1 MIKRRKS
8 KEKVRIRIYSRN
20 SPVNNISHIR
30 SSKYIP
36 KRKILKWI
44 KMKNCLQSKTSD
56 IKTSW
61 THNRKLMLQSKK
73 YKLFLLEG
81 VWQN

>member
-1 MIKRRKS
+1 MIKRRRS

-36 KRKILKWI
+36 KRKNSQ
-44 KMKNCLQSKTSD
+44 MDQD
-56 IKTSW
+56 E
-61 THNRKLMLQSKK
+61 
-73 YKLFLLEG
+73 KLFAIK
-81 VWQN
+81 NIRHKNFMDA